1 MERSKALAMLGLT
14 EGASRDEMHEAL
26 DHSVFKVRDHLMRHP
41 VVPPL
46 VNQKVEK
53 CLQLSDVAQTLGLEA
68 LGAAFRL
75 PSLMPHGN
83 SLEALV
89 HGHVENLRR
98 CRNVLATTLDP
109 DAVAQVGHVLT
120 RLQVDYMNTFLA
132 YTREMPKPD
141 GMPSVIAAKEEADW
155 MALLAAIRA
164 EGQGK
169 GNLALLQDLVA
180 RERIR
185 MIGMLKTA
193 EQSPR

>member
-1 MERSKALAMLGLT
+1 MLGLT

-26 DHSVFKVRDHLMRHP
+26 DHSVFKVRDYLMRHP

-75 PSLMPHGN
+75 PTLMPHGN